1 MSQTKKLRGE
11 CQHCGQLI
19 EFEAEAVGTTADC
32 PYCGQ
37 PTELMLALPAD
48 AGSPTRTKAI
58 IFTIAVLVIVIGGG
72 AGIMLALKR
81 AQRIAAQKK
90 ESAATAAPAQTLAKP
105 SDPFAPLGF
114 RTSAPTLEKVDG
126 TSLVYAQGTITNLT
140 NRQRFSVRV
149 ELDLLD
155 ANGNKLGS
163 ATDYCATMEPN
174 SEWRFRAQVL
184 EKKAVSVKIAT
195 IKEDK

>member
-1 MSQTKKLRGE
+1 MQTKKLRGE

-19 EFEAEAVGTTADC
+19 EFEAESIGTAADC
-32 PYCGQ
+32 PHCGQ
-37 PTELMLALPAD
+37 PTELMLALPPGAD
-48 AGSPTRTKAI
+48 SPGRTKAI

-81 AQRIAAQKK
+81 AQRISAQKK
-90 ESAATAAPAQTLAKP
+90 GSVAMAAPTQTPTQPA
-105 SDPFAPLGF
+105 DPFTPLGF
-114 RTSAPTLEKVDG
+114 QTSAVTLEKVDG
-126 TSLVYAQGTITNLT
+126 TSLVYARGTITNRA

-155 ANGNKLGS
+155 SNGSKLGS
-163 ATDYCATMEPN
+163 ATDYCATIEPN

-184 EKKAVSVKIAT
+184 DKKAASAKIAA